1 MQHSFEEEQI
11 SRSSVLPLQRAL
23 EPQLLS
29 EWHQSVTLT
38 QLHRLTDSHQPL
50 VTTRVTPHSA
60 LMELPLC

>member
-29 EWHQSVTLT
+29 ELHRAVTLT
-38 QLHRLTDSHQPL
+38 QLHRQTSTFSHHEGH
-50 VTTRVTPHSA
+50 PHSA
-60 LMELPLC
+60 FMELPMC